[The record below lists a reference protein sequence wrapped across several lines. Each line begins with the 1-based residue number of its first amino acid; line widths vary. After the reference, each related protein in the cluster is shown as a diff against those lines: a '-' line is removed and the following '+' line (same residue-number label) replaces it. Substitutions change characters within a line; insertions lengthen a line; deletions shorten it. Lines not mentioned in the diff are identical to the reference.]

1 MRAVNPLPPKY
12 KVAIADDERLA
23 RDELVYLLKQEAQVE
38 IVGCA
43 ASGTETLHMV
53 RMQTPDALFLD
64 IHMPE
69 MAGVDLAQKI
79 QSEHSPPCIVFSTAY
94 DQYAV
99 RAFHLNAVDYLLKPY
114 DHHRLRVALK
124 RIEDRLFR
132 NVRDQ
137 ENGTLLHFRLIAQD
151 GDKVVLIDP
160 NEIVLIMKEDKI
172 AMILTKSRQRYI
184 SKMTLSELEIKLKD
198 FRFFRTHRA
207 YLVHLNYIKEIIPWM
222 NGAFN
227 LSMHQLESL
236 IVPVSRDAAREL
248 FRRLGRN

>member
-1 MRAVNPLPPKY
+1 MKSLSPKY

-23 RDELVYLLKQEAQVE
+23 RDELIYLLKQEEHLE

-53 RMQTPDALFLD
+53 RTQTPDALFLD

-69 MAGVDLAQKI
+69 MMGVDLAQRI
-79 QSEHSPPCIVFSTAY
+79 LSDHHSPCIVFSTAY

-132 NVRDQ
+132 NVRVQ
-137 ENGTLLHFRLIAQD
+137 ENGNLLPFRLIAQD

-172 AMILTKSRQRYI
+172 AMILTKSRQRYVC
-184 SKMTLSELEIKLKD
+184 KMTLSELEMKLRT
-198 FRFFRTHRA
+198 FRFFRVHRA
-207 YLVHLNYIKEIIPWM
+207 YLVHLDYIKEIIPWT

-227 LSMHQLESL
+227 LTMHQEESL